1 MKYTPMLCLLISLA
15 GCATQPSATVA
26 TDLYARLPH
35 YQGIEHY
42 RACVLLGELELTE
55 RQLQTLQIR
64 TAKDPEADL
73 CDHYLPAR
81 QQLGPQAMQN
91 FLTSIPTG
99 RAQIALWQ
107 LHAEAGF
114 PVSFTPPY
122 ITLLNRYASN
132 HPRALDILISAIPY
146 ADASIAQQLI
156 DLLANHYRYR
166 PTQVQNQLQTWNI
179 AADTIHLIRQN
190 AEHTGHQP

>member
-1 MKYTPMLCLLISLA
+1 MKYTPMLCLLISLV
-15 GCATQPSATVA
+15 GCASQPSATVA

-42 RACVLLGELELTE
+42 RACVLLGELELTMQ
-55 RQLQTLQIR
+55 QLQAIQAR
-64 TAKDPEADL
+64 TTAQPEVDL
-73 CDHYLPAR
+73 CYHYLPAR
-81 QQLGPQAMQN
+81 QQLGSQAMQN

-166 PTQVQNQLQTWNI
+166 PTQIQKQLQVRNVATDI
-179 AADTIHLIRQN
+179 IQLIRQQ
-190 AEHTGHQP
+190 AENTGYQP